1 MRAAILAFFLA
12 AAVASA
18 SAAGPPAPSHAA
30 MFEHYEGTKTCL
42 ACHQQ
47 EAESFF
53 HSQHYQWEGE
63 APDIVNAHG
72 RRLGKMNTVNDFC
85 TNPKANW
92 IGLVYNSRGEVI
104 SKGCSACHAGFG
116 KLPSPKMDQA
126 QLENIDCL
134 MCHASGYQRDLYKN
148 DDGSLQWKPILW
160 KNPVGLDSVSKR
172 ISLPKRVMCL
182 RCHASS
188 GGGAN
193 YKRGDLEYK
202 LADADRN
209 FDVHMGTDG
218 KNMQC
223 IACHAGDDHRVRGRG
238 TDLSGTDMP
247 SRPLSCD
254 TQECHGSAP
263 HKVAVLNLHAQ
274 RVNCTVCHIPDFAK
288 EDPTDMS
295 RDWSKAVFNAEAD
308 NYTADIKLEKNVR
321 PVYAWYNGTT
331 WEQLMGEPVK
341 RLPDGSVGMMVPQG
355 SRSDPRAKIFAF
367 KLHRGKMPLWTAKQW
382 IIPIV
387 VEEVFPTGQ
396 IDPAVKLAAK
406 DIYGV
411 DNVDY
416 SWTDTSR
423 YMGIFHE
430 VQPASQA
437 LQCLDCHR
445 PGGRMDWKALGYDG
459 DPLDRMIKMH
469 ASK

>member
-1 MRAAILAFFLA
+1 MRAGFLA
-12 AAVASA
+12 LLLVAAVASA
-18 SAAGPPAPSHAA
+18 SAAGPSAPSHAA

-53 HSQHYQWEGE
+53 HSQHYQWEGQ

-188 GGGAN
+188 GGGPN

-223 IACHAGDDHRVRGRG
+223 VACHAGDDHRVRGLRQRS
-238 TDLSGTDMP
+238 LRHRHALP
-247 SRPLSCD
+247 SAHLRYQRVPRLCAP
-254 TQECHGSAP
+254 QGGSAQPARAARQLHRVP
-263 HKVAVLNLHAQ
+263 HPRLRQGRPHRHVARLVQDGLQCRGRQVHRRHQAG
-274 RVNCTVCHIPDFAK
+274 
-288 EDPTDMS
+288 EG
-295 RDWSKAVFNAEAD
+295 
-308 NYTADIKLEKNVR
+308 R
-321 PVYAWYNGTT
+321 PGRSTPGTT
-331 WEQLMGEPVK
+331 AP
-341 RLPDGSVGMMVPQG
+341 PGS
-355 SRSDPRAKIFAF
+355 
-367 KLHRGKMPLWTAKQW
+367 
-382 IIPIV
+382 
-387 VEEVFPTGQ
+387 
-396 IDPAVKLAAK
+396 
-406 DIYGV
+406 
-411 DNVDY
+411 N
-416 SWTDTSR
+416 
-423 YMGIFHE
+423 
-430 VQPASQA
+430 
-437 LQCLDCHR
+437 
-445 PGGRMDWKALGYDG
+445 
-459 DPLDRMIKMH
+459 
-469 ASK
+469 